1 MNNNHTYETED
12 EEDEDEESLEDEEDD
27 ESLEDEKDDESLEDE
42 EEESLEEE
50 PLEGEEDEESLE
62 DEEDDESLEDEE
74 EESLEDEK
82 DDESLEDEEEEPL
95 EEEEDEESLEDEEE
109 ESLKDEEDDESL
121 EDEEEESLEEEP
133 LEDEEDD
140 ESLEGEEDHESLEDE
155 EEESLEECTTSRKR
169 SRFTTLTKSNIKKLR
184 KTKINEVSSNLSITK
199 SEACLLL
206 IHHGW
211 SATKV
216 DEAWL
221 DDEERVRKLVGLLKH
236 NSGEI
241 ITTQTCE
248 ICFDNTVWLEKK
260 LKSAKC
266 GHAYCVDCWKRYIN
280 EKIKEGRH
288 ECLKPM
294 RCPHPSCEASLEI
307 NMIRRF
313 ASQQNR
319 KMYDRFLLRSYVET
333 RKNIKWCPRADCD
346 LAVRY
351 KSDGNY
357 VNKYV
362 EVSCRNGHKFCWGC
376 GEDAHRPV
384 SCEMMAKKNQE
395 SGDSKSLRWISTFTK
410 KCPSC
415 KQPIERNGGCMHVT
429 CTVCSYQFCWLCL
442 SDWFLC
448 SARCNRF

>member
-1 MNNNHTYETED
+1 MNNNYTYETED
-12 EEDEDEESLEDEEDD
+12 EEDEDEESV
-27 ESLEDEKDDESLEDE
+27 
-42 EEESLEEE
+42 
-50 PLEGEEDEESLE
+50 E

-74 EESLEDEK
+74 EESLEDEE
-82 DDESLEDEEEEPL
+82 DDESLED
-95 EEEEDEESLEDEEE
+95 D
-109 ESLKDEEDDESL
+109 EDDESL

-133 LEDEEDD
+133 LEEEEDDESLEDEEDD
-140 ESLEGEEDHESLEDE
+140 ESLEDEKEESLEDEEDDESLEDE

-169 SRFTTLTKSNIKKLR
+169 SRFTTLTKSNIKKLQ

-216 DEAWL
+216 DEAWF
-221 DDEERVRKLVGLLKH
+221 DDKERVRKLVGLLKH

-241 ITTQTCE
+241 VTTQTCE
-248 ICFDNTVWLEKK
+248 ICFDNTVCLEKK

-333 RKNIKWCPRADCD
+333 RKNIKWCPRPDCD

-362 EVSCRNGHKFCWGC
+362 EVSCRNGHRFCWGC

-384 SCEMMAKKNQE
+384 SCEMMAQKNQE